1 MSKLT
6 FFARQ
11 AKRFASDESG
21 ATAVEY
27 AMIAVGIAAVIVAA
41 VQSLG
46 TTTNSMYTSVETALK

>member
-6 FFARQ
+6 FVAGQ

-46 TTTNSMYTSVETALK
+46 TTTNSIYTSVETALK